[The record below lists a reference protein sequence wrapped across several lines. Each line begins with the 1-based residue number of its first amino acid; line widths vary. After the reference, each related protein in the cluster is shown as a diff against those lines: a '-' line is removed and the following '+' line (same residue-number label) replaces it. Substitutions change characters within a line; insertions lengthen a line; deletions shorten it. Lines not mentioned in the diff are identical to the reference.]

1 MSPHYLQTACKHRS
15 GPTLFANKKYW
26 VIPIKAV
33 MGYLPDG
40 GIKYKSRNGSKV
52 LFGTPEVRLLLGVP
66 FDKQP
71 DNCGCVIRG

>member
-15 GPTLFANKKYW
+15 GLTLFANKKYW
-26 VIPIKAV
+26 TIPIKAV

-40 GIKYKSRNGSKV
+40 GIKYKRRNGSKF

-66 FDKQP
+66 F
-71 DNCGCVIRG
+71 